1 MSNHYYGFYVP
12 CAFVFTPEVIKAIA
26 DYRMKGK
33 FSDED
38 IVGMTIEELDTDEE
52 LPISYVCDFAGE
64 CRPIS
69 SEAESIDYQDDCVF
83 YIESNKD
90 PSLFHQ
96 AYQGMHED
104 LVPEF
109 RKKLEGFLPDDFPI
123 ENHLYTIV
131 GTIYC

>member
-1 MSNHYYGFYVP
+1 MSMRFYGFYMP

-38 IVGMTIEELDTDEE
+38 LIGMTIEELDTDED
-52 LPISYVCDFAGE
+52 LPIQIVGNFSGE

-69 SEAESIDYQDDCVF
+69 SEPELIDCQDDCLF
-83 YIESNKD
+83 YIESDRD
-90 PSLFHQ
+90 PSLFYQ

-109 RKKLEGFLPDDFPI
+109 RKKLEGFLPADFPI
-123 ENHLYTIV
+123 ENHLYAII
-131 GTIYC
+131 GAIYG